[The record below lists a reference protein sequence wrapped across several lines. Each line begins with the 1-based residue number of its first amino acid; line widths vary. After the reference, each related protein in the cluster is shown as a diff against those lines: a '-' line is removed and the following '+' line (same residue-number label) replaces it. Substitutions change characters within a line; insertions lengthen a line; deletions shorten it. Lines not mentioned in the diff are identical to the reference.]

1 MCDGGSLPDTNTVA
15 RKPGR
20 PRSGE
25 AGQLSEIVIETAL
38 AMFRQ
43 RGFETTTIG
52 AVAEACGMSKHT
64 LYRRFPTKEALFA
77 AAVARERETIM
88 AKLAVID
95 VGGLD
100 TMSALH
106 ETCAALFEIA
116 VSPGSTDLYR
126 MCIGAVPKFP
136 LIGTEFAITEG
147 RIQEML
153 IPLVAQ
159 AQREGILAPQDP
171 VQLSGHLYYSIIGEI
186 WGHALLGLAYVQ
198 DYDRRRSV
206 FDANW
211 AMFLNGTSAPPS
223 PS

>member
-1 MCDGGSLPDTNTVA
+1 M
-15 RKPGR
+15 
-20 PRSGE
+20 
-25 AGQLSEIVIETAL
+25 IETAL

-95 VGGLD
+95 VAGLD
-100 TMSALH
+100 TLSALH

-211 AMFLNGTSAPPS
+211 AMFLNGTSVPS
-223 PS
+223 SQS